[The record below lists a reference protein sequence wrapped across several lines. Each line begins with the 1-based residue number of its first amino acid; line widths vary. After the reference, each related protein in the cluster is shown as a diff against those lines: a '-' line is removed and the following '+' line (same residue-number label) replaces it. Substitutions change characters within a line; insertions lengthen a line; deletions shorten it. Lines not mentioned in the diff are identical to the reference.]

1 MTPGSKKFSTVI
13 IGISLVLIFWIYWVS
28 TGKTGNQSGL
38 IQFLSVQELKN
49 HPISK
54 KVKLGGLVKEGSI
67 FIPED
72 NKLNVDFLLKE
83 GKTDINVSFIGVRPD
98 LFKDNAEVI
107 VTGVYKDGIFHADNL
122 QTKCASRYEGDL
134 REGSSYNLEEI

>member
-1 MTPGSKKFSTVI
+1 M
-13 IGISLVLIFWIYWVS
+13 
-28 TGKTGNQSGL
+28 
-38 IQFLSVQELKN
+38 
-49 HPISK
+49 
-54 KVKLGGLVKEGSI
+54 
-67 FIPED
+67 
-72 NKLNVDFLLKE
+72 DFLLKE
-83 GKTDINVSFIGVRPD
+83 GKIDINVNFIGVRPD